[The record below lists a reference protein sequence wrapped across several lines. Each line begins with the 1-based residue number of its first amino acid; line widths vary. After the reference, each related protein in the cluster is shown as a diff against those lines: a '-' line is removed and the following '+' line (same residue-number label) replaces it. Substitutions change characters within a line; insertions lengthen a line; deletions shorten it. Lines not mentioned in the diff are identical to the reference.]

1 MQSKEQAIKTL
12 VNELNYCY
20 CDNCKF
26 SDYDTYENKYCD
38 SCYRKYQN
46 WALSKETAER
56 IVNKIYE
63 EATYNQE

>member
-12 VNELNYCY
+12 IEELDYCY

-26 SDYDTYENKYCD
+26 SDYDTYKDNYCKR
-38 SCYRKYQN
+38 CYKKDQN
-46 WALSKETAER
+46 WALSEEAAKE

-63 EATYNQE
+63 GNINAE